1 MYWLRAGGPNLEF
14 RQSTDISLLGTFD
27 LSLPDQVLPGPGHIA
42 LLIARNT
49 VEGYAIILLIIVL
62 GTIADGATETTL
74 DYTFTILNNIIIL
87 VVPKVLCNIIATI
100 KQLIIIELTI

>member
-1 MYWLRAGGPNLEF
+1 MTLFIVR
-14 RQSTDISLLGTFD
+14 DI
-27 LSLPDQVLPGPGHIA
+27 
-42 LLIARNT
+42 
-49 VEGYAIILLIIVL
+49 VEGYTVILFAIVL